1 MATINTKKN
10 ATLNRVQMLKDSN
23 SNMEY
28 LSIDGIRCGYMGS
41 VSEADREAG
50 IRCIQKI
57 VDNSNLTGYALIRE
71 VMAQVKFEADMN
83 ENQIQPDEQVRVED
97 QDCVISYKTK
107 KIYDMAGKELAEA
120 SDMGANTPKEAIREI
135 LKLRALTKIHELNAE
150 AEADLDY
157 EDDYEDYEGDDEEE

>member
-1 MATINTKKN
+1 MATINTKNN

-50 IRCIQKI
+50 IRCIQNI

-97 QDCVISYKTK
+97 EDCVISYKSK
-107 KIYDMAGKELAEA
+107 KIYDMAGKELADA

-135 LKLRALTKIHELNAE
+135 LKLRALAKIHELNAE
-150 AEADLDY
+150 SEAYLDY
-157 EDDYEDYEGDDEEE
+157 EDDTEDYEDDDEE

>member
-28 LSIDGIRCGYMGS
+28 LTIDGIPCGYMGS

-50 IRCIQKI
+50 IRCIQRI
-57 VDNSNLTGYALIRE
+57 VDNSKLTGYALIRE

-83 ENQIQPDEQVRVED
+83 ENNIQPDEQVKIED
-97 QDCVISYKTK
+97 VDCVISYKNLR
-107 KIYDMAGKELAEA
+107 IYTMDGKELASAE
-120 SDMGANTPKEAIREI
+120 DYANVESRAVKEI
-135 LKLRALTKIHELNAE
+135 LKLRAQAKIHELE
-150 AEADLDY
+150 EMED
-157 EDDYEDYEGDDEEE
+157 EDDTEDEE

>member
-10 ATLNRVQMLKDSN
+10 VTLNRVQMLKDSN

-28 LSIDGIRCGYMGS
+28 LSIDGIPCGYMGS

-57 VDNSNLTGYALIRE
+57 VDNSNKKGYDLIRE

-83 ENQIQPDEQVRVED
+83 EKQIQPDEQVKVED
-97 QDCVISYKTK
+97 TDCVISYQSK
-107 KIYDMAGKELAEA
+107 KIYDMAGKELADA
-120 SDMGANTPKEAIREI
+120 SDIGDNTPKEAIREI
-135 LKLRALTKIHELNAE
+135 LKLRAQAKLHKLEEMEDEDDTE
-150 AEADLDY
+150 DY
-157 EDDYEDYEGDDEEE
+157 EDDDNEE

>member
-10 ATLNRVQMLKDSN
+10 VTLNRVQMLKDSN

-28 LSIDGIRCGYMGS
+28 LSIDGIPCGYMGS

-57 VDNSNLTGYALIRE
+57 VDNSNKKGYDLIRE

-83 ENQIQPDEQVRVED
+83 EKQIQPDEQVRVED
-97 QDCVISYKTK
+97 EDCVISYQSK
-107 KIYDMAGKELAEA
+107 KIYDMAGKELADA
-120 SDMGANTPKEAIREI
+120 SDMGDNTPKEAIREI
-135 LKLRALTKIHELNAE
+135 LKLRAQAKLHELE
-150 AEADLDY
+150 EMEDDTEDY
-157 EDDYEDYEGDDEEE
+157 EDDDDEE

>member
-28 LSIDGIRCGYMGS
+28 LSIDGIPCGYMGS

-57 VDNSNLTGYALIRE
+57 VDNSNKKGYDLIRE

-83 ENQIQPDEQVRVED
+83 EKQIQPDEQVKIED
-97 QDCVISYKTK
+97 EDCVISYQSK
-107 KIYDMAGKELAEA
+107 KIYDMAGKELADA
-120 SDMGANTPKEAIREI
+120 SDIGDNTPKEAIREI
-135 LKLRALTKIHELNAE
+135 LKLRAQAKLHKLEEMEDEDDTEN
-150 AEADLDY
+150 Y
-157 EDDYEDYEGDDEEE
+157 EDDDDEE

>member
-28 LSIDGIRCGYMGS
+28 LSIDGIPCGYMGS

-57 VDNSNLTGYALIRE
+57 VDNSNKKGYDLIRE

-83 ENQIQPDEQVRVED
+83 EKQIQPDEQVKVENE
-97 QDCVISYKTK
+97 DCVISYQSK
-107 KIYDMAGKELAEA
+107 KIYDMAGKELADA
-120 SDMGANTPKEAIREI
+120 SDIGDNTPKEAIREI
-135 LKLRALTKIHELNAE
+135 LKLRAQAKLHKLEKMEDEDDTE
-150 AEADLDY
+150 DY
-157 EDDYEDYEGDDEEE
+157 EDDDDEE